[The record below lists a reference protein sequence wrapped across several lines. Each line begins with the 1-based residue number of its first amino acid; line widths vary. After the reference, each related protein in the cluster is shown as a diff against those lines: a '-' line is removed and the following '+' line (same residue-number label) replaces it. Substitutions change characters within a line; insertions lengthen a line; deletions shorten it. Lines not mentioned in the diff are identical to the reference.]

1 MASETT
7 RLKWLSAAGK
17 NDDDIAEDDP
27 EAIRLMKDYLDLG
40 DYALN
45 SMMKDPR
52 YDLSTK
58 TSDNLVEL
66 RVNAQQTPFAGVMDG
81 VQVEQ
86 LEEHGRVDN
95 METTSTDAR
104 NDDESRRT
112 DKLKRRQGKAR
123 LAAQEVL
130 YPASEI
136 RSATSHFLVMH
147 AKVYAAAAKYT
158 MFSLMKSALDKF
170 KSGPE
175 GTWARQDVI
184 AEIPVVYRQTTEIH
198 TGMRGALRALILE
211 DAHSLVSDS
220 SFCEAIEKHVI
231 KWSARFVDLLP

>member
-7 RLKWLSAAGK
+7 RLKWLSEEVSISLIEPKAAGK

-27 EAIRLMKDYLDLG
+27 EAILLMKDYLYVG

-58 TSDNLVEL
+58 TSDNVVEM
-66 RVNAQQTPFAGVMDG
+66 RVNAQQTPSARVMDG

-86 LEEHGRVDN
+86 LEEHERMDN
-95 METTSTDAR
+95 IETTSTDAR
-104 NDDESRRT
+104 NDDESRLT
-112 DKLKRRQGKAR
+112 DKLKRRKGKAR

-130 YPASEI
+130 YPTSDI

-147 AKVYAAAAKYT
+147 AKAYAAAAKYT
-158 MFSLMKSALDKF
+158 MFPLMKSALNKF
-170 KSGPE
+170 KFSLE

-184 AEIPVVYRQTTEIH
+184 AEIPVVYRTT
-198 TGMRGALRALILE
+198 
-211 DAHSLVSDS
+211 
-220 SFCEAIEKHVI
+220 
-231 KWSARFVDLLP
+231 